1 MIANFLVLLRAF
13 WWGLEILFYDYRY
26 RYGHYLNFD
35 FFFLF
40 FACLGSGEQSKE
52 NARRNK

>member
-26 RYGHYLNFD
+26 GNCLNFD
-35 FFFLF
+35 LFFFF
-40 FACLGSGEQSKE
+40 FACVGSGEQSKE